1 MAAYLGA
8 SQVLHETLGLPSQEQ
23 PERRTVSCGE
33 DFVYGEE
40 DFVLCGV
47 GWWRSRS
54 EGPASHTMSH
64 FDRALQSSWEEKMK
78 LGLFRYH
85 LGELQTRILPGN
97 VRFVAQLNIQ
107 RGLERRRP
115 QDIQSIRQKFDPQQ
129 FHFNKI
135 KPGEILF
142 HMVRGPTPHHPSR
155 GCSQFQ
161 GGPPDSKLPGTLDCI
176 LVVINVSPLEFGHVL
191 FIPDPALCLPQILTQ
206 ELLQFGLESVLLS
219 AHRGFRVGFNSL
231 GAFASVNHLHLHGF
245 YLDWELLIETA
256 PGELLCP
263 TLNFHFLRGVPAPGF
278 LFYSEGEGLEA
289 LAHNVCRVT
298 DYLVDKEIAHNV
310 FVTRGTAPGEP
321 THSETR
327 SGIRVLIWARR
338 SCFGTKEEAAFNVA
352 LCELA
357 GHLPIKTAQDFQSL
371 TETAAI
377 HIIQRYLL
385 PEPQLSQL
393 RGQLVTLLTE

>member
-1 MAAYLGA
+1 MCAA
-8 SQVLHETLGLPSQEQ
+8 Q
-23 PERRTVSCGE
+23 PQNTNIPLYSPECRAVSCRE
-33 DFVYGEE
+33 DFVYGEK

-54 EGPASHTMSH
+54 EGPAASHTMSR
-64 FDRALQSSWEEKMK
+64 FDRALQSGWEERMK

-115 QDIQSIRQKFDPQQ
+115 QDIQSVRQKFDPQQ

-142 HMVRGPTPHHPSR
+142 HMVRE
-155 GCSQFQ
+155 
-161 GGPPDSKLPGTLDCI
+161 SKLPGTPDCI

-191 FIPDPALCLPQILTQ
+191 LIPDPALCLPQILTP

-219 AHRGFRVGFNSL
+219 AHPGFRVGFNSL

-245 YLDWELLIETA
+245 YLAWELLIETA
-256 PGELLCP
+256 PGKPLCP
-263 TLNFHFLRGVPAPGF
+263 TLNFHFLRGVPAPAF
-278 LFYSEGEGLEA
+278 LFYSEGEGLGA

-321 THSETR
+321 AHSETR

-371 TETAAI
+371 TETAAV

>member
-1 MAAYLGA
+1 MAVSAGA
-8 SQVLHETLGLPSQEQ
+8 SQALRGTRGLPSREQ
-23 PERRTVSCGE
+23 PQCSAVSCSE
-33 DFVYGEE
+33 DFLYGEE
-40 DFVLCGV
+40 DLVLCGV
-47 GWWRSRS
+47 GWWGSRS
-54 EGPASHTMSH
+54 EGPASRPLSR
-64 FDRALQSSWEEKMK
+64 FDNALQSGWEERMK

-85 LGELQTRILPGN
+85 LGELQTRIIPGN
-97 VRFVAQLNIQ
+97 ARFVAQLNIQ

-115 QDIQSIRQKFDPQQ
+115 QDIQSVRQRFDPQQ

-142 HMVRGPTPHHPSR
+142 RMTRGPTHHPPTS
-155 GCSQFQ
+155 GCFQSQ
-161 GGPPDSKLPGTLDCI
+161 GDPSEPKLPGTPDYV

-206 ELLQFGLESVLLS
+206 ELLQFGLESALLS
-219 AHRGFRVGFNSL
+219 AHPGFRVGFNSL

-256 PGELLCP
+256 PGEPLCP
-263 TLNFHFLRGVPAPGF
+263 TLNFHFLQGVPAPGF
-278 LFYSEGEGLEA
+278 LFYSDGGDLGA
-289 LAHNVCRVT
+289 LAHNICRVT

-321 THSETR
+321 THSEAR
-327 SGIRVLIWARR
+327 SGIRVVIWARK

-352 LCELA
+352 LCEMA
-357 GHLPIKTAQDFQSL
+357 GHLPIKTAQDFQNL
-371 TETAAI
+371 TETSAI

-385 PEPQLSQL
+385 PELQLSQL

>member
-1 MAAYLGA
+1 SVLPHEFNA
-8 SQVLHETLGLPSQEQ
+8 LHETLGLPSQEQ
-23 PERRTVSCGE
+23 PECHAVSCWE

-40 DFVLCGV
+40 DFVLCGA

-54 EGPASHTMSH
+54 EGPASRTMSR
-64 FDRALQSSWEEKMK
+64 FDRALQSGWEERMK

-107 RGLERRRP
+107 RGLERRKP
-115 QDIQSIRQKFDPQQ
+115 QDIQSVKQKFDPQQ

-135 KPGEILF
+135 KPEEILF
-142 HMVRGPTPHHPSR
+142 HMVR
-155 GCSQFQ
+155 
-161 GGPPDSKLPGTLDCI
+161 SKLPGTPDCI

-206 ELLQFGLESVLLS
+206 ELLKFGLESVLLS
-219 AHRGFRVGFNSL
+219 AHPGFRVGFNSL

-256 PGELLCP
+256 PGEPLCP

-278 LFYSEGEGLEA
+278 LFYSEGEGLGA
-289 LAHNVCRVT
+289 LAHNICRVT
-298 DYLVDKEIAHNV
+298 DYLVGKEIAHNV
-310 FVTRGTAPGEP
+310 FVTRGTAPGESS
-321 THSETR
+321 HSETR
-327 SGIRVLIWARR
+327 SGIRVIIWARR
-338 SCFGTKEEAAFNVA
+338 SCFGSKGEAAFNVA

-357 GHLPIKTAQDFQSL
+357 GHLPIKTAEDFQSL

-377 HIIQRYLL
+377 NIIQRYLL